1 MKRLCLLLAVMIV
14 LAGCAENASPGEWQC
29 HQGICVKIE
38 VDEPIVWEEPIIV
51 RVTVTTEEDVSDVGV
66 SLRYYGKDIVVE
78 EPETEEPGQV
88 TWQGGN
94 GIDWKVDTKSDQPVV
109 FARKMHIPLIDEGV
123 IWFFADIMTPG
134 GLFENDSLGVY
145 FAHQEGK
152 VYYSG
157 TPLPTDLDPV
167 PTLNESQKMTQ
178 EAWPIPTRGVTIY
191 PTRRP
196 TQTEEPPDGRH
207 TPTQA
212 VPYPIDTP
220 KSLVPTS
227 TQTPYP

>member
-1 MKRLCLLLAVMIV
+1 MKRLCLLLVVMIV

-157 TPLPTDLDPV
+157 TPLPITPRVFVTYDPKTTLTITDW
-167 PTLNESQKMTQ
+167 PTTTPTIIRTLT
-178 EAWPIPTRGVTIY
+178 PIPTETPQQKRS
-191 PTRRP
+191 PTP
-196 TQTEEPPDGRH
+196 IQTQN
-207 TPTQA
+207 
-212 VPYPIDTP
+212 PYPIETP
-220 KSLVPTS
+220 KSLVPTP
-227 TQTPYP
+227 TLEPYP